1 MKFRTIQWLS
11 CITLTVAIV
20 VAAHAGP
27 VYQPPGANLT
37 YGDVTHGQRVL
48 SAAGNPAAA
57 AADLARGDEE
67 ATRGMVVSAV
77 AGIEYGNIQ
86 ELYDRLDELSR
97 AFAPSPPGDGG
108 GPGQDPDPPDDGISI
123 GDIIDILFPD
133 FREII
138 DAAKNEFE
146 TRLKLLAIVE
156 FEAYGKAFTSVD
168 IPVVIG
174 RELLDGAWTFG
185 LNWSGESKLY
195 GVTRPI
201 DFIPEAALADLQ
213 SQYNLSPGDPTTMFD
228 IVGDVDFIIDP
239 GSGDLRMRLD
249 SDNLLL
255 TKSAKTTEISAGYSR
270 QALSTERGNLFLGVE
285 AKYYALDLTRLGV
298 RFGDI
303 TDSEEL
309 FESIKDSKFVRDSNF
324 GFDIGALWIGG
335 NYQLGASLTNV
346 NEPSY
351 DYPELDTSFYRDG
364 SIIEFLLNDRAYIME
379 RQLKLEGSWFSP
391 ERRWTA
397 NVGLD
402 ANAVPDPVG
411 DDFQWATISG
421 GFQPNN
427 RWLQSLRVGY
437 RRNLAGT
444 EKTYISAGVTAFR
457 YFNFDIASSVET
469 VSINGDKLPQ
479 GVILSLGFQVTF

>member
-1 MKFRTIQWLS
+1 MKLPTIQLLIS
-11 CITLTVAIV
+11 IALAVALR
-20 VAAHAGP
+20 VAAHAVP

-48 SAAGNPAAA
+48 SAGGNPAAA

-86 ELYDRLDELSR
+86 ELYDTLDELAR
-97 AFAPSPPGDGG
+97 AFTPSPPGEGG

-213 SQYNLSPGDPTTMFD
+213 SQYNLSPGDPTTLFD
-228 IVGDVDFIIDP
+228 IAGDVDIIIDP
-239 GSGDLRMRLD
+239 GSGDVRMRLD

-255 TKSAKTTEISAGYSR
+255 TKAAKTTEISAGYSR
-270 QALSTERGNLFLGVE
+270 QALSTEHGNLFLGVE
-285 AKYYALDLTRLGV
+285 AKYYALDLTRIGV

-309 FESIKDSKFVRDSNF
+309 FDSIKNSKFVRDSNF

-351 DYPELDTSFYRDG
+351 DYPDLDTSFYRDG
-364 SIIEFLLNDRAYIME
+364 SIIEFLLNDRAYTME

-391 ERRWTA
+391 ARRWTA

-402 ANAVPDPVG
+402 ANAVPDHAV
-411 DDFQWATISG
+411 
-421 GFQPNN
+421 NV
-427 RWLQSLRVGY
+427 RVLPELIG
-437 RRNLAGT
+437 LLEQA
-444 EKTYISAGVTAFR
+444 EKKAIELGVL
-457 YFNFDIASSVET
+457 NVDGEVPPPPEPE
-469 VSINGDKLPQ
+469 GEEQ
-479 GVILSLGFQVTF
+479 

>member
-1 MKFRTIQWLS
+1 MKLRTISALIS
-11 CITLTVAIV
+11 IAL
-20 VAAHAGP
+20 VAAMAIPANAGP

-57 AADLARGDEE
+57 AADLTRGGDE
-67 ATRGMVVSAV
+67 AARGMVVSAV
-77 AGIEYGNIQ
+77 AGVEYGNIQ

-123 GDIIDILFPD
+123 GDIIDICCPD

-138 DAAKNEFE
+138 DAAKAEF
-146 TRLKLLAIVE
+146 TMRLKLLAFLELEVYAKG
-156 FEAYGKAFTSVD
+156 FASLD
-168 IPVVIG
+168 IPVIIG
-174 RELLDGAWTFG
+174 REVLGGAWTFG
-185 LNWSGESKLY
+185 FNWAAESKIY

-201 DFIPEAALADLQ
+201 EFDPDAALADLQ
-213 SQYNLSPGDPTTMFD
+213 SQYNLSPGDPATLFD
-228 IVGDVDFIIDP
+228 IAGDVDIIIDP
-239 GSGDLRMRLD
+239 GPGDVRIRMD

-255 TKSAKTTEISAGYSR
+255 TKASKTTEIAAGYSR
-270 QALSTERGNLFLGVE
+270 LASSTERGDLFLGVE

-309 FESIKDSKFVRDSNF
+309 FKSIENSEFVRDSSF

-335 NYQLGASLTNV
+335 NYQLGATLTNV
-346 NEPSY
+346 NEPSF

-364 SIIEFLLNDRAYIME
+364 TIIDFLRTDKTYTME

-391 ERRWTA
+391 NRRWTA
-397 NVGLD
+397 NLGVD
-402 ANAVPDPVG
+402 ANAVLDPVG
-411 DDFQWATISG
+411 DDFQWATVSG
-421 GFQPNN
+421 GFQSDS
-427 RWLQSLRVGY
+427 RWLQSLRIGY

-444 EKTYISAGVTAFR
+444 EKTYVSAGVTAFR

-469 VSINGDKLPQ
+469 VSVSGDKLPE